1 MNDSSSRPRCV
12 VPFLW
17 TAQTPLMRLIQDV
30 TLPWSLGKG
39 IRLCVCACPRAANH
53 FCSGASLADR
63 QSLFLLERHTSV
75 REPPL
80 CLVLFFSSRVTYQQA
95 GLLVVD
101 NRNRETRRARSSQHQ
116 TRNLLPTLRCTVGP
130 RVSRPHEREWE
141 ARPRRGCFSSLSSP
155 TSTSPPP
162 PPFPLEPPDAPSH
175 ITHWAPI
182 RIA

>member
-80 CLVLFFSSRVTYQQA
+80 CHTHTHTHTHTRSLSINNHIRLSSRTQTMSK
-95 GLLVVD
+95 
-101 NRNRETRRARSSQHQ
+101 NRRPDTAAS
-116 TRNLLPTLRCTVGP
+116 RN
-130 RVSRPHEREWE
+130 S
-141 ARPRRGCFSSLSSP
+141 
-155 TSTSPPP
+155 
-162 PPFPLEPPDAPSH
+162 
-175 ITHWAPI
+175 
-182 RIA
+182 